1 MSLTYATFTTELALL
16 AQFPATDPNF
26 LSNLPSCID
35 YATDR
40 ITRELN
46 LLNTQT
52 ANSTLALTT
61 GTRLLDM
68 SSLSPAVNVLM
79 DVNVITPHGV
89 TNPDLGTRN
98 QLTIQSRAFL
108 NAVYGTSPAQ
118 GGVVGV
124 PEYFSMATD
133 QEILVGPYPD
143 QAYQVELIATV
154 RPSPISPIVS
164 TNWITTYLPDLLLAA
179 AMIQMSG
186 FKMNFGAQADNPQMA
201 MSWETQY
208 VTLRDSAGVEDA
220 MRKYFATGWTSQLPS
235 QYNPPRE

>member
-1 MSLTYATFTTELALL
+1 MSLTYPTYLTQLALL
-16 AQFPATDPNF
+16 AQFPETDPNF

-52 ANSTLALTT
+52 ANSSLALTT
-61 GTRLLDM
+61 GTRLLSM
-68 SSLSPAVNVLM
+68 ASLSPVVNVLM
-79 DVNVITPHGV
+79 DVNVITPFGT

-118 GGVVGV
+118 GGITGV
-124 PEYFSMATD
+124 PQYFAMATD
-133 QEILVGPYPD
+133 QTILVGPYPD
-143 QAYQVELIATV
+143 HAYRVELIATV
-154 RPSPISPIVS
+154 RPVPISETAPA
-164 TNWITTYLPDLLLAA
+164 NWISTYLPDLFLAA
-179 AMIQMSG
+179 SMVQMAG
-186 FKMNFGAQADNPQMA
+186 FMKSYGAQSDDPKLAI
-201 MSWETQY
+201 SWENQY

-220 MRKYFATGWTSQLPS
+220 MRKYFSSGWTSQLPS
-235 QYNPPRE
+235 QYNPPRT